1 MIVKILVI
9 IPFIILGIIL
19 SMGKGIFL
27 IAGFNTMPKEQQQKY
42 DVISLCKFMGKLMF
56 MISFCMFFLLLSDTF
71 IMKALGFTLLLVS
84 IIFSVV
90 YLNTGNRFKKWFET
104 IIIFTFW

>member
-1 MIVKILVI
+1 MIVKILII

-56 MISFCMFFLLLSDTF
+56 MISFCMIFLLLSDTF

-84 IIFSVV
+84 IIFSVI
-90 YLNTGNRFKKWFET
+90 YLNTGNKFKK
-104 IIIFTFW
+104 

>member
-1 MIVKILVI
+1 MIVKILII
-9 IPFIILGIIL
+9 IPFIILGI
-19 SMGKGIFL
+19 FL
-27 IAGFNTMPKEQQQKY
+27 IAGFNAMPKEQQQKY

-56 MISFCMFFLLLSDTF
+56 MISFCMIFLLLSDTF

-90 YLNTGNRFKKWFET
+90 YLNTRNSFKK
-104 IIIFTFW
+104 

>member
-9 IPFIILGIIL
+9 IPFIILGITL
-19 SMGKGIFL
+19 SMGKGMFL

-56 MISFCMFFLLLSDTF
+56 MISFCMIFLLLSDTF
-71 IMKALGFTLLLVS
+71 IMNALGFTLLLVS
-84 IIFSVV
+84 IIFSVI
-90 YLNTGNRFKKWFET
+90 YLNTGDRFKK
-104 IIIFTFW
+104 

>member
-9 IPFIILGIIL
+9 MPFIILGIIL
-19 SMGKGIFL
+19 SMGKGTFL
-27 IAGFNTMPKEQQQKY
+27 IAGFNTMPKEQQQNY

-56 MISFCMFFLLLSDTF
+56 MISFCMIFLLLSDTF
-71 IMKALGFTLLLVS
+71 MMKSLGFTLLLVS

-90 YLNTGNRFKKWFET
+90 YLNTGNRFKK
-104 IIIFTFW
+104 